1 MRPDAITRGDAILEI
16 GRDGGR
22 VQAQHMIAFGKG
34 IHDQLPVRRHLVRAP
49 GIKMLIVK
57 TDGIEIGGEWPR
69 RQAEIRRRI
78 AVQPNP
84 DQPARFHARHLD
96 EIARVLVEARER
108 LRPRQAFQLAISAI
122 APRVIGADKRG

>member
-22 VQAQHMIAFGKG
+22 VQAQHMVAFGKG
-34 IHDQLPVRRHLVRAP
+34 IYDQLPVRRHLVRAP
-49 GIKMLIVK
+49 GIKMLIAK
-57 TDGIEIGGEWPR
+57 TDGIEIGGERPR

-78 AVQPNP
+78 AIQAHP
-84 DQPARFHARHLD
+84 DQPAGLQARHLD
-96 EIARVLVEARER
+96 KIARVLVQPRER
-108 LRPRQAFQLAISAI
+108 LRPRQAFQRAISAI